1 MALLTM
7 SLGFSQD
14 NLEDFEGAAPT
25 FEFSDGANT
34 ANVVADPDAGG
45 AQGNVLQ
52 LITNTSG
59 DPWQGTKLIFQGD
72 RVDLTTDKTMTIRV
86 YSDVPQS
93 FLAKVVDGENAGPD
107 SATDANYTTP
117 GVWQE
122 LTFDFSDNIDNTGV
136 ANDVYGGIIFYPGWE
151 NLGGT
156 CDVGCYSTGGPGST
170 PAITLY
176 LDDISGTASAPDP
189 CANGVQDGDEEGVDC
204 GGSCPNACPNLPP
217 AAPLPSAPD
226 GETYS
231 IYNDTNGYTTQFPF
245 LYNFGDGLSSEPNLD
260 TGGGTNLAFEL
271 DFSVGGWGAGEGG
284 PDDVSAYNWVSFD
297 YYTDSG
303 ILPGFQISLNDSDGM
318 TTGEYFYQVGDTG
331 SGDQIDLVVG
341 SWQRVVIPMSYFTGI
356 GFDNTALFQWNIVP
370 YNFSVVD
377 GDLVYIDNF
386 ILTQNDP
393 TLSTGSVE
401 VAELKVYP
409 NPTLSEWNIRSNNQ
423 TITSVQVFDV
433 LGKQVMTLNTQGTEV
448 SIDATE
454 LNSGLYFARIN
465 TPNGSQSFKLVK
477 E

>member
-7 SLGFSQD
+7 SLGFSQT
-14 NLEDFEGAAPT
+14 NLEDFESAPINFAG
-25 FEFSDGANT
+25 FEGLGG
-34 ANVVADPDAGG
+34 ANVVANPSVDANNGSATVGELIVTDAG
-45 AQGNVLQ
+45 A
-52 LITNTSG
+52 
-59 DPWQGTKLIFQGD
+59 PWQGANVVMQDNYIDATNPVNAVSVK
-72 RVDLTTDKTMTIRV
+72 V
-86 YSDVPQS
+86 YSTS
-93 FLAKVVDGENAGPD
+93 AFTMLARLADGQAGAVEATGDENHTG
-107 SATDANYTTP
+107 SGWET
-117 GVWQE
+117 
-122 LTFDFSDNIDNTGV
+122 LTFTFNEMLDGGMVSNGQYERIAFFPNWNG
-136 ANDVYGGIIFYPGWE
+136 AGWND
-151 NLGGT
+151 
-156 CDVGCYSTGGPGST
+156 
-170 PAITLY
+170 PAINRTVY
-176 LDDISGTASAPDP
+176 IDDITAIAGDP
-189 CANGVQDGDEEGVDC
+189 VD
-204 GGSCPNACPNLPP
+204 PPPPLPP

-245 LYNFGDGLSSEPNLD
+245 AYNFGGGLASEPNLD
-260 TGGGTNLAFEL
+260 TGGGTNLAFQL

-297 YYTDSG
+297 YYTDST
-303 ILPGFQISLNDSDGM
+303 ILPGFQIALIDNDGAV
-318 TTGEYFYQVGDTG
+318 GEFFYQVGDTG

-356 GFDNTALFQWNIVP
+356 GFNNTVLFQWNIVP

-386 ILTQNDP
+386 LLTQNDP

-401 VAELKVYP
+401 AAELKVYP
-409 NPTLSEWNIRSNNQ
+409 NPTVNEWNISSNNQ
-423 TITSVQVFDV
+423 TITSVEVFDV